1 MKMWFIDA
9 IEYCLV
15 FKKNYVMKIPG
26 IWMEL
31 ETIIMSEV
39 T

>member
-9 IEYCLV
+9 IEYHLV
-15 FKKNYVMKIPG
+15 FKKNDVMKIPG
-26 IWMEL
+26 LWMEL
-31 ETIIMSEV
+31 ETIILSEV